1 MYLLRNESR
10 NGELMDKDKELT
22 AAIDL
27 VLQYLT
33 DTNAHTIA
41 ALLEWNT
48 SGEGDHER
56 MERAYKAAQYV
67 ISGTR

>member
-1 MYLLRNESR
+1 
-10 NGELMDKDKELT
+10 MDKDKELT

-41 ALLEWNT
+41 ALLDWQYY
-48 SGEGDHER
+48 GKGDDDT
-56 MERAYKAAQYV
+56 MLKAYKAAQFV
-67 ISGTR
+67 IWGTQ